1 MITPTP
7 SIDSKKEMIRRSMDE
22 AVAKFLAEGGQ
33 ITQCKTGESGNVEGV
48 SMWGRP
54 GRKKKSQEQESDE

>member
-7 SIDSKKEMIRRSMDE
+7 SIDSKKEMIKRSMDE
-22 AVAKFLAEGGQ
+22 AVAKFLADGGK
-33 ITQCKTGESGNVEGV
+33 ITQCKVGESGKVEGV

-54 GRKKKSQEQESDE
+54 GRKKKTEQQESEE

>member
-7 SIDSKKEMIRRSMDE
+7 TIDSKKELVRRSMDE
-22 AVAKFLAEGGQ
+22 AVAKFLASGGQ
-33 ITQCKTGESGNVEGV
+33 ITQCKTGESGKVEGV

-54 GRKKKSQEQESDE
+54 GRKKKSQEQESEE

>member
-7 SIDSKKEMIRRSMDE
+7 SIDSKKEMIKRSMDE
-22 AVAKFLAEGGQ
+22 AVAKFLADGGK
-33 ITQCKTGESGNVEGV
+33 ITQCKVGESGKVEGV

-54 GRKKKSQEQESDE
+54 GRKKKTEEQESGE